1 MRSVPPLKGQRVPAG
16 ASASRSHS
24 SPPSH
29 HPDAGGRALS
39 SYPLSGSREAGA
51 GLLGGVAAW
60 EMFAACQ
67 SERKLH
73 GDSGLGSLAAGY
85 FLGRLPGWGAQGLET
100 RLWPG
105 SPGF

>member
-1 MRSVPPLKGQRVPAG
+1 MGVRSPLIPSLG
-16 ASASRSHS
+16 AAKPEQGSW
-24 SPPSH
+24 
-29 HPDAGGRALS
+29 GG
-39 SYPLSGSREAGA
+39 G
-51 GLLGGVAAW
+51 GGVAAW

>member
-29 HPDAGGRALS
+29 HRDAGGRALP

-51 GLLGGVAAW
+51 ELLEGGGV
-60 EMFAACQ
+60 
-67 SERKLH
+67 
-73 GDSGLGSLAAGY
+73 GSVRNVPKSANST
-85 FLGRLPGWGAQGLET
+85 EI
-100 RLWPG
+100 PG
-105 SPGF
+105 SEG